1 MTGVLQNITDSM
13 NMVIN
18 AASNVESATKNAF
31 DVKSLNAAKEKIR
44 EAEMSIQAAAEE
56 QENFNRKLDEGS
68 NHANKLKGMIK
79 SALVTYASFR
89 SVKAFVGLSDEM
101 TQIIARLDA
110 INDGHQTTL
119 ELQEMIFQSAQR
131 ARGEYKMTMGI
142 VSKLGSQAKN
152 AFASSQ

>member
-79 SALVTYASFR
+79 SA
-89 SVKAFVGLSDEM
+89 
-101 TQIIARLDA
+101 
-110 INDGHQTTL
+110 
-119 ELQEMIFQSAQR
+119 
-131 ARGEYKMTMGI
+131 
-142 VSKLGSQAKN
+142 
-152 AFASSQ
+152 